1 MRSLFARLDRIA
13 IRVPLCMGA
22 VALLFGAVIA
32 LSVLFNQRSLD
43 FLSDLSTRDLKTRSA
58 MERVSSTLDE
68 VNTRILGVMA
78 SIYSPPGVA
87 AKAADLLKTLVD
99 DWNTLGTLI
108 PEDGR
113 SEGFQAGAEAIKEI
127 PAFAIALN
135 TALRASARLDM
146 LYDGWLDLAPP
157 LRKAM
162 REVSTGLDQRIDQ
175 RVETDFEL
183 ARAFLIALL
192 VAAGIGLALLTWTVA
207 YLIMGVTR
215 PIGGLTRAMTRLAA
229 DDMDADIPYTARRNE
244 IGHIAGAMLVLRDNR
259 LEHRRLAEQRDAER
273 VTREQRAIKLES
285 MVWDFELKIG
295 DLVSSLTDA
304 SGRMEMTAG
313 SMTSTAGQA
322 NQRAT
327 AVRTAAEDA
336 SASVRTVAQAAE
348 ELSGAIAEISAR
360 VSESATIADRAVGD
374 ARRSDAIVRA
384 LADAAGRI
392 GDVVGLITRIADQ
405 TSLLALNA
413 TIESA
418 RAGEAGKGFAVVASE
433 VKNLAEQT
441 TRATEDISVQVTH
454 IQTATREAVDAIAG
468 IARTI
473 DDMSAISVAIASAV
487 EQQGAATAE
496 IARNVQQ
503 TARNT
508 DDVTS
513 HVMGVS
519 QAADDTGIAADH
531 VLAAATG
538 LSGQAAT
545 LSREVGRFVT
555 GVRAA

>member
-1 MRSLFARLDRIA
+1 MFTRRQCLAALASLPLTPRTFATPPPRVIVIGAGIAGLGAARLLADA
-13 IRVPLCMGA
+13 GA
-22 VALLFGAVIA
+22 AVT
-32 LSVLFNQRSLD
+32 VLESR
-43 FLSDLSTRDLKTRSA
+43 
-58 MERVSSTLDE
+58 
-68 VNTRILGVMA
+68 TRIG
-78 SIYSPPGVA
+78 
-87 AKAADLLKTLVD
+87 
-99 DWNTLGTLI
+99 
-108 PEDGR
+108 GR
-113 SEGFQAGAEAIKEI
+113 I
-127 PAFAIALN
+127 
-135 TALRASARLDM
+135 
-146 LYDGWLDLAPP
+146 W
-157 LRKAM
+157 
-162 REVSTGLDQRIDQ
+162 
-175 RVETDFEL
+175 
-183 ARAFLIALL
+183 
-192 VAAGIGLALLTWTVA
+192 
-207 YLIMGVTR
+207 
-215 PIGGLTRAMTRLAA
+215 
-229 DDMDADIPYTARRNE
+229 
-244 IGHIAGAMLVLRDNR
+244 
-259 LEHRRLAEQRDAER
+259 
-273 VTREQRAIKLES
+273 
-285 MVWDFELKIG
+285 
-295 DLVSSLTDA
+295 
-304 SGRMEMTAG
+304 
-313 SMTSTAGQA
+313 TSTAWPDLPVDLG
-322 NQRAT
+322 
-327 AVRTAAEDA
+327 A
-336 SASVRTVAQAAE
+336 SWIHGVEGNPLT
-348 ELSGAIAEISAR
+348 
-360 VSESATIADRAVGD
+360 
-374 ARRSDAIVRA
+374 A